1 MQRKVI
7 TSHLHARIRSLTQ
20 KALEQNLIVSCDRVS
35 DAEHY
40 RIEGTE
46 EYLIVRCQG
55 SQPMRCTAV
64 FTGVFLLEVL
74 K

>member
-1 MQRKVI
+1 MPRVI
-7 TSHLHARIRSLTQ
+7 TSHLHARIRSLAAQAIEQ
-20 KALEQNLIVSCDRVS
+20 KLIVACD
-35 DAEHY
+35 

-46 EYLIVRCQG
+46 EYRLIRCQG

-74 K
+74 KP

>member
-1 MQRKVI
+1 MKKVI

-20 KALEQNLIVSCDRVS
+20 EALKQKLIVSCD
-35 DAEHY
+35 

-46 EYLIVRCQG
+46 EYWLVRCEG